1 MYLPLQ
7 KRDFTSCDAY
17 LENFIP
23 SCTQFHVDG
32 DGNCLFSSVL
42 HQLIPYKTNNNNNNN
57 NFDFMR
63 LSASENKKFKM
74 LFLDWIEDCVKTD
87 YFTNSQLIDF
97 FPLTDLDQL
106 TQKEI
111 FGNITRK
118 RKINE
123 INNETNETKELNNID
138 FKQNILNYINR
149 NRNSDV
155 YADNIMIYLMST
167 FLQIP
172 IQIIKYPRKNH
183 GFEIVNYVKINNN
196 PPILSYINNS
206 NNNINMD
213 DNNNNNNKYQSIIS
227 LIKQVDFTLERHLLI
242 VYTGTHYNSIISNL
256 KQLNIYHLQKIFKII
271 PFGIARDIRPTF
283 YSTTAT
289 TYKIHKMLNPDE
301 SYDQLEPND
310 VMLIESFKNN
320 FNDEDVLSTYI
331 NTSLYDHLKYKH
343 IKLLIQKECLKPW
356 IFDAR
361 LNYLQ
366 KHLRKT
372 SSIELPHTLL
382 LPTLFFKKLVESF
395 TKESIDSMILSKQFY
410 DNESFM
416 QLIAIMNLYIY
427 NSMCPKYTTI
437 YQFDQICIPVYKK
450 THYNLIYMD
459 LKTKTVIY
467 YEPDKQLH
475 NNLETKQKIQEYLT
489 LLLKMFQLIWEYYY
503 INISNIYTLSDFH
516 HYEFSEWNIIN
527 KKTSIPLQQ
536 CKEDAG
542 IVVLGYIESIC
553 FSELKQIQ
561 FLWKETD
568 IKKLRYKIAADFI
581 KKSFILPLIVQ

>member
-1 MYLPLQ
+1 MYSSPLQ
-7 KRDFTSCDAY
+7 KRDFISCDAY

-23 SCTQFHVDG
+23 SCTQFNVDG

-42 HQLIPYKTNNNNNNN
+42 HQLIPYKNTNEL
-57 NFDFMR
+57 MR
-63 LSASENKKFKM
+63 LSASENKKFKI
-74 LFLDWIEDCVKTD
+74 LFLDWVEYCVKTD
-87 YFTNSQLIDF
+87 YFTPSQLIDF
-97 FPLTDLDQL
+97 FPLTDLDQV

-111 FGNITRK
+111 FGSISRK
-118 RKINE
+118 RKLVDNDDD
-123 INNETNETKELNNID
+123 TKEENDTNL
-138 FKQNILNYINR
+138 KQNILNYINR
-149 NRNSDV
+149 NRNSAV

-183 GFEIVNYVKINNN
+183 GYEIVNYVQMNHI
-196 PPILSYINNS
+196 PILSYM
-206 NNNINMD
+206 NNNIMD
-213 DNNNNNNKYQSIIS
+213 DKYESIIS
-227 LIKQVDFTLERHLLI
+227 LIKNHVDFTLERHLLI
-242 VYTGTHYNSIISNL
+242 VYTGNHYNSIIPNL

-283 YSTTAT
+283 YGSINT
-289 TYKIHKMLNPDE
+289 TYKFHKLLNSDE

-320 FNDEDVLSTYI
+320 FNDEDALSTYI
-331 NTSLYDHLKYKH
+331 NTSMYDHLKYKH
-343 IKLLIQKECLKPW
+343 IKSLIQKECLKPW

-366 KHLRKT
+366 KHLRKNT
-372 SSIELPHTLL
+372 SPELPHTLL
-382 LPTLFFKKLVESF
+382 LPTLFFKKISESF
-395 TKESIDSMILSKQFY
+395 TKESIDSMIQSKQFY
-410 DNESFM
+410 DNISFM
-416 QLIAIMNLYIY
+416 QLIEIMNLYIY

-437 YQFDQICIPVYKK
+437 YQFDQICIPIYKK

-459 LKTKTVIY
+459 LKTKTIIC
-467 YEPDKQLH
+467 YEPDRELH
-475 NNLETKQKIQEYLT
+475 DNLEAKQKIQEYLT
-489 LLLKMFQLIWEYYY
+489 LLLKIFQLIWEYYY
-503 INISNIYTLSDFH
+503 INISNIYTLHDFH
-516 HYEFSEWNIIN
+516 HYEFSEWNIFN
-527 KKTSIPLQQ
+527 KKTCIPLQQ

-561 FLWKETD
+561 FSWKETD